1 MRIRIKGILIVILK
15 IQGRTQSHT
24 TKQTAELSGL
34 IGRKENSAREETKPV
49 MTIAEQQAP

>member
-15 IQGRTQSHT
+15 IQRRTQSHT

-49 MTIAEQQAP
+49 MTIAEHQAP